1 MMRIKKTD
9 TGGWPGM
16 LISDLCMNEI
26 DGCRFIEW
34 RTCSDFEYPAEI
46 GSAVQ
51 VSSKTGICYKGVIS
65 NFDEIGLCLR
75 VSPRLGSPQ
84 VCVAYEDII
93 NIELL

>member
-1 MMRIKKTD
+1 MCFNQE
-9 TGGWPGM
+9 M

-34 RTCSDFEYPAEI
+34 RTRSDFEYQAEI

-51 VSSKTGICYKGVIS
+51 VFSKTGICRRGVIFD
-65 NFDEIGLCLR
+65 FDEVGFYLQ
-75 VSPRLGSPQ
+75 VNARLGSPQ
-84 VCVAYEDII
+84 VHIAYEDII

>member
-1 MMRIKKTD
+1 MSFNYE
-9 TGGWPGM
+9 M
-16 LISDLCMNEI
+16 LVSDLCMNEI

-34 RTCSDFEYPAEI
+34 KTRSDFEYQAEI

-51 VSSKTGICYKGVIS
+51 VLSKTGICRKGVIS
-65 NFDEIGLCLR
+65 NFDEIGLYLR

-84 VCVAYEDII
+84 VHVAYEDII

>member
-1 MMRIKKTD
+1 MSFNYE
-9 TGGWPGM
+9 M

-34 RTCSDFEYPAEI
+34 KTRSDFRYQAEI
-46 GSAVQ
+46 ESAVQ
-51 VSSKTGICYKGVIS
+51 VLSKPGICHKGVIS
-65 NFDEIGLCLR
+65 DFDEIGLYLR

-84 VCVAYEDII
+84 VHIAYEDII